1 MQVLMNDALQD
12 SLQENIIERADRL
25 HRSIQKPMDSVK
37 TLLEMAEQ
45 AATISAM
52 LIRLASVKALD
63 EAC

>member
-45 AATISAM
+45 AAIISAM